1 MKCLI
6 FSDSHGR
13 WDYMERAVR
22 AETPDRVI
30 HLGDVVRDAG
40 RLAEIFPDLE
50 IQQVRGNCDGA
61 GCGFPEEREL
71 FLDGRRLWLLHGH
84 SYYVKMGLGMLVEE
98 ARARG
103 GGRRAFWTYP
113 PARLLFGRTAVGA
126 EPGGHR
132 RRCPER
138 HLWGHGDQGP
148 GNELP
153 HGGTVLKG
161 GRQYAFDDRCGKYQ
175 PLLWRL

>member
-40 RLAEIFPDLE
+40 RLAEIFPGLE

-61 GCGFPEEREL
+61 NCGFPEEREL

-84 SYYVKMGLGMLVEE
+84 RYYVKMGLGMLVEE
-98 ARARG
+98 ARVRGVDGVFFGHTHQPVCYLDGRLWVLNPGAIGGAARSV
-103 GGRRAFWTYP
+103 TYGVMEI
-113 PARLLFGRTAVGA
+113 RDREMSCRTAV
-126 EPGGHR
+126 
-132 RRCPER
+132 
-138 HLWGHGDQGP
+138 L
-148 GNELP
+148 
-153 HGGTVLKG
+153 
-161 GRQYAFDDRCGKYQ
+161 F
-175 PLLWRL
+175 

>member
-22 AETPDRVI
+22 AETPDRV
-30 HLGDVVRDAG
+30 
-40 RLAEIFPDLE
+40 

-84 SYYVKMGLGMLVEE
+84 RYYVKMGLGMLVEE
-98 ARARG
+98 ARVRGVDGVFFGHTHQPVCYLDGRLWVLNPGAIGGTARSV
-103 GGRRAFWTYP
+103 TYGVMEI
-113 PARLLFGRTAVGA
+113 RDREMSCRTAV
-126 EPGGHR
+126 
-132 RRCPER
+132 
-138 HLWGHGDQGP
+138 L
-148 GNELP
+148 
-153 HGGTVLKG
+153 
-161 GRQYAFDDRCGKYQ
+161 F
-175 PLLWRL
+175 